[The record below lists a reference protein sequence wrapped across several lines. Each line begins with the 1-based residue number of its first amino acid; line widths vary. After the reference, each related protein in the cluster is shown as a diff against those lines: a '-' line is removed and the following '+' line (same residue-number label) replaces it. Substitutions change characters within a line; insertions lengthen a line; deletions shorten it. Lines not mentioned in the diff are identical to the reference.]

1 LNNLKFTKLFGAILL
16 VVVLLST
23 TVLAA
28 CSSTPSTTTITN
40 TTTNATTQTS
50 SVTSTAV
57 TTKTTAVKPITLVFT
72 SHNSGTGFW
81 RNNVIAPYFR
91 EIEKRTNGQVL
102 IEEHWNGE
110 LVSLNDAYDAMLKGD
125 VDMAE
130 FFPSMLQGRFT
141 MDEVVSFSASYNNRP
156 AWTLYELAKLYPKM
170 NEPYN
175 DGVILLKNC
184 GYSAGMATTK
194 KQITDLASSKGMKLG
209 PVGKWSAELMS
220 AYGWTPTSVPPEEST
235 TALQTGVQE
244 GSGMSWYLL
253 WEFGW
258 GPIMKYCT
266 MPIRVDEMLVN
277 LSMNK
282 AKWNSLP
289 KDVQTTI
296 LGMQEW
302 AINLQDTA
310 VIKNAQESP
319 AKAQKEFGLV
329 TYNLP
334 QSEIDKMAQLAA
346 PVRAAYIKTL
356 ADAGLPSTDFVN
368 KYLELEK
375 KYSDSQYAPK

>member
-141 MDEVVSFSASYNNRP
+141 MDEVVSFSQYASNRP

-184 GYSAGMATTK
+184 GYSVGMATTK
-194 KQITDLASSKGMKLG
+194 KQIVDLASSKGMKLG

-258 GPIMKYCT
+258 GPIMKYNT
-266 MPIRVDEMLVN
+266 APIRVDEMLVN

-296 LGMQEW
+296 LGLQEW

-310 VIKNAQESP
+310 VVKNAMESP
-319 AKAQKEFGLV
+319 ARAEKEFGIK
-329 TYNLP
+329 TYILP
-334 QSEIDKMAQLAA
+334 QSEIDKMAQLAQ
-346 PVRAAYIKTL
+346 PVKAAFIKTL
-356 ADAGLPSTDFVN
+356 ADAGLPSTDYVN

-375 KYSDSQYAPK
+375 KYADSQYAPK